1 MDSKVTIVADGRQS
15 EQTIHLKDDEKTVK
29 AVVRIALK
37 AGQTVQIASG
47 YGICTKWSAEEGDK
61 TETGGEA

>member
-37 AGQTVQIASG
+37 AGQTVRLSSN
-47 YGICTKWSAEEGDK
+47 YGIHTKWSAESDGGSV
-61 TETGGEA
+61 TGSEA